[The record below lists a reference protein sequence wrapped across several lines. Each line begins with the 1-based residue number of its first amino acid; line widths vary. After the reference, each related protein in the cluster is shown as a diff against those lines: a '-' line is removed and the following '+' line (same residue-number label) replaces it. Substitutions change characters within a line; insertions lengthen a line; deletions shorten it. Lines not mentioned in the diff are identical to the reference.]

1 MCFLNVPRLGSDW
14 VVLRVV
20 WVILR
25 GIFLRVRNLAG
36 SIGL

>member
-1 MCFLNVPRLGSDW
+1 MLFLNVPRLGSDW
-14 VVLRVV
+14 VVLRAV